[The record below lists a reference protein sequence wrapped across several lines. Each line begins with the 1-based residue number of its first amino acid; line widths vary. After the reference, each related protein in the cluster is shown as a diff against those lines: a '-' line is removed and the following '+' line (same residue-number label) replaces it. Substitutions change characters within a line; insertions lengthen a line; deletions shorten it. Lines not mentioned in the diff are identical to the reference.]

1 MFNEQYIAVA
11 NQRASDSNSIIYRY
25 NVTSASFEVVQLI
38 TTNGATDW
46 EHFTINWPQAL
57 SRGSQLLRPRI
68 RISQHVFNTPH
79 PDQPTR
85 IQYSNATH
93 NFEIKQEF
101 ATYGAMGW
109 EYFSIGT
116 QHYLAVA
123 NYRSA

>member
-68 RISQHVFNTPH
+68 RISQHVFNTATRHTILKSNRNLQRMVQWVGNTFQLVPSTTW
-79 PDQPTR
+79 QWPT
-85 IQYSNATH
+85 I
-93 NFEIKQEF
+93 
-101 ATYGAMGW
+101 
-109 EYFSIGT
+109 
-116 QHYLAVA
+116 AVPEQ
-123 NYRSA
+123 